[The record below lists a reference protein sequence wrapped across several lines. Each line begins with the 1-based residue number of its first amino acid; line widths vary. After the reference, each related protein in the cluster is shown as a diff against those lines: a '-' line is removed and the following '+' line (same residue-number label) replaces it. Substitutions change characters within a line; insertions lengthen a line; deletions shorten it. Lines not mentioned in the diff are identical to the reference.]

1 MVCVVCVPCPSMA
14 DGMSA
19 YCDSFYYETAKT
31 PAAKSQEDRR
41 SLLVLVQAPVTATR
55 GDVCTLFGTRVRGQ
69 EAGGDGG
76 QQFLFCRA
84 FCSAA
89 AASWGQQA

>member
-31 PAAKSQEDRR
+31 QAAKSQEDRR
-41 SLLVLVQAPVTATR
+41 SLLVLVQAPVTAT
-55 GDVCTLFGTRVRGQ
+55 
-69 EAGGDGG
+69 
-76 QQFLFCRA
+76 
-84 FCSAA
+84 
-89 AASWGQQA
+89 WGRCLYID

>member
-55 GDVCTLFGTRVRGQ
+55 G
-69 EAGGDGG
+69 
-76 QQFLFCRA
+76 
-84 FCSAA
+84 
-89 AASWGQQA
+89 